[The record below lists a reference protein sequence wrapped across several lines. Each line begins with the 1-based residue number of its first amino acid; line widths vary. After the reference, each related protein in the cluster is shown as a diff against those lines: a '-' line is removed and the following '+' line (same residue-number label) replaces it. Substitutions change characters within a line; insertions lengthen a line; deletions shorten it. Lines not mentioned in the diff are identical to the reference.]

1 MRLSNPGAIVGPS
14 YRQTAAA
21 FTLILPAL
29 CGCARHEPAPK
40 PQTAL
45 HAAFNPL
52 TSFAPLALPD
62 PASATRAA
70 DGAPG
75 PAYWQ
80 NRADYRIQAVLDA
93 ARATLSADEVIT
105 YTNNSP
111 DALDCVWLQLDQN
124 AYRKDSRAHA
134 FSSRAATGATDGY
147 VIESVEVAP
156 GHAADMVVSDARMQ
170 VRLPQT
176 LKPHA
181 KLALHIRYHFA
192 VPGKFG
198 GRMGHGT
205 TKNGEIFD
213 LAQWYPRM
221 AVYDDLRGWDTLPY
235 LASEFYLEY
244 GDFDYSVTVPAD
256 MLVAGSGE
264 LVNPREVL
272 TSAEQARLAQ
282 ARASDATVI
291 IRGASELSAP
301 RPKQTGTA
309 TWHFKMAS
317 TRDVSFSAS
326 HAFIWD
332 AARIRLP
339 GAKSALAMSFYP
351 VESQGREAWGRST
364 EYLKDAVENF
374 SRRWFAYPWPDA
386 VNVGGPV
393 GGMEYPGI
401 LFDGMEDKGKE
412 LFWITAHEIGHSWFP
427 MIVGSNERRDPWI
440 DEGFNTFIDTFESD
454 DFNKGEY
461 GPKRDPEFSPKT
473 AHPADG
479 IVGLLAD
486 PAAPIVTTPGDLV
499 PEKYRHPVSYYKSAL
514 GLMLLR
520 ERILGPERFD
530 WAFRK
535 FIRDW
540 AFRHPSPSDFFR
552 AMNSAGGEDLN
563 WFWRGWYMNNWTF
576 DMAVT
581 GVAPAKGGWSKG
593 AAITIVN
600 LDPLVL
606 PATVEVR
613 YQGGRAVR
621 VELPVETWLRK
632 TTTTLTLDG
641 TLPVTSVLIDPDH
654 ALPDKDRGNNKWPPS
669 P

>member
-1 MRLSNPGAIVGPS
+1 MNISHRRAGALALIV
-14 YRQTAAA
+14 
-21 FTLILPAL
+21 LCL
-29 CGCARHEPAPK
+29 CGCARDAKKQAAPN
-40 PQTAL
+40 PQ
-45 HAAFNPL
+45 AAVHGAFDPL
-52 TSFAPLALPD
+52 TTFAPLVLPD

-70 DGAPG
+70 DGTPG

-80 NRADYRIQAVLDA
+80 NRADYRIQAALDP
-93 ARATLSADEVIT
+93 ARATLAVDEVIT

-111 DALDCVWLQLDQN
+111 NALDCLWLQLDQN
-124 AYRKDSRAHA
+124 AYKKDSRAHA
-134 FSSRAATGATDGY
+134 FSTRAATGSTDGY
-147 VIESVEVAP
+147 VIESVELAP
-156 GHAADMVVSDARMQ
+156 GHPAQTVVSDARMQ
-170 VRLPQT
+170 VRLPQA
-176 LKPHA
+176 LKAHA
-181 KLALHIRYHFA
+181 KLALHIRYHFT

-198 GRMGHGT
+198 GRMGHGA

-244 GDFDYSVTVPAD
+244 GDFDYSVTVPSE
-256 MLVAGSGE
+256 MLVAGSGA
-264 LVNPREVL
+264 LVNPQEVL
-272 TSAEQARLAQ
+272 TPAEQARLAQ
-282 ARASDATVI
+282 ARASDATVT
-291 IRGASELSAP
+291 IRGASEIFAP
-301 RPKQTGTA
+301 RPKRTGTA
-309 TWHFKMAS
+309 TWHFKMAN

-326 HAFIWD
+326 RAFLWD

-339 GAKSALAMSFYP
+339 GAKSVLAMSFYP
-351 VESQGREAWGRST
+351 VESQGKQAWGRST

-374 SRRWFAYPWPDA
+374 SRRWFVYPWPNA

-461 GPKRDPEFSPKT
+461 GPKRDAEFSPKDEF
-473 AHPADG
+473 PADG
-479 IVGLLAD
+479 IVALLAD

-499 PEKYRHPVSYYKSAL
+499 REKYRHPVSYYKSAL
-514 GLMLLR
+514 GLVLLR

-540 AFRHPSPSDFFR
+540 AYRHPAPSDFFR
-552 AMNSAGGEDLN
+552 AMNSSAGEDLG
-563 WFWRGWYMNNWTF
+563 WFWRGWYLNNWTF

-581 GVAPAKGGWSKG
+581 GVAPAKGGRSKG
-593 AAITIVN
+593 TVIAIAN

-613 YQGGRAVR
+613 YMGGRLVR
-621 VELPVETWLRK
+621 YELPAETWLRK

-641 TLPVTSVLIDPDH
+641 DLPVNSVIIDPDH
-654 ALPDKDRGNNKWPPS
+654 ELPDKDRTNNAWLPK
-669 P
+669 